1 MCFFLPEMYK
11 CGRGHEIVPERLS
24 GSTAGLRINLQ
35 FCRLFGAADV
45 FSYILHGVVQRP
57 AVLVGREPAQG
68 PRRPRGRTCGPP
80 VRTRTG
86 PTSCPQSLLARVPKF
101 WETGFMRGRG
111 SSRPGVS
118 GLDGVMSEFRV
129 LYRNS
134 DIDVGIQSLDYLNE
148 LSKPACSMPWGRL
161 RPWPGVQRERAC
173 VSRSRPDRVQHGAG
187 RPHPPS

>member
-1 MCFFLPEMYK
+1 MKSFPNGFQEARWGCEIIFDSADFL
-11 CGRGHEIVPERLS
+11 
-24 GSTAGLRINLQ
+24 GLRT
-35 FCRLFGAADV
+35 
-45 FSYILHGVVQRP
+45 FSRTSCTAWLSAPRCSSGVSQPR
-57 AVLVGREPAQG
+57 G

-80 VRTRTG
+80 VRTRAG
-86 PTSCPQSLLARVPKF
+86 PTFCPQSLLAQVPKF

-134 DIDVGIQSLDYLNE
+134 DIDVGIQSLDYINE
-148 LSKPACSMPWGRL
+148 LSKPACSMPWDRL
-161 RPWPGVQRERAC
+161 RPWSDVQRERAC